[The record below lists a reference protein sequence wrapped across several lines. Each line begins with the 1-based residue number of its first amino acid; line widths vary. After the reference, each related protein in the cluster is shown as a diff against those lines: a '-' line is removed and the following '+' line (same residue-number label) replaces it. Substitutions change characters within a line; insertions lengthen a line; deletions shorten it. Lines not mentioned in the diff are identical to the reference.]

1 MSLSDLTLIGAFIG
15 AVVAALGGVAA
26 FYRAGADRS
35 NVMVETAETVVGM
48 LREEVTRLDKRLE
61 QVNTQTNARIGS
73 LEVTVGQWETWAE
86 RVLTLLDRAIGMLD
100 AANRA
105 LIEVEAEKVRNARP
119 MHSGARRVTAERKP
133 PTPTQ

>member
-1 MSLSDLTLIGAFIG
+1 MNLSDLAVVGAFIG
-15 AVVAALGGVAA
+15 ALVAALGGVAA

-61 QVNTQTNARIGS
+61 QVNAQTNARIGS

-105 LIEVEAEKVRNARP
+105 LIEAEAAKVRDARP
-119 MHSGARRVTAERKP
+119 MHSGTRRVAESKQP
-133 PTPTQ
+133 PTQ